1 MREAGIS
8 YADLLAALEEFN
20 LSQRASLRQI
30 RERHRELVRRYHP
43 DCGQGDDPERIIRI
57 NAAYAILN
65 DYISQYQFDFSRQ
78 AFYDR
83 YPEERLREQFYGE
96 NLWQG
101 K

>member
-1 MREAGIS
+1 MLETGIS

-20 LSQRASLRQI
+20 LPQRASMREI
-30 RERHRELVRRYHP
+30 RARHRELVRRHHP
-43 DCGQGDDPERIIRI
+43 DCGQGDDLERIMRI
-57 NAAYAILN
+57 NAAYAILT
-65 DYISQYQFDFSRQ
+65 DYVSQYQFDFSRQ

>member
-1 MREAGIS
+1 MLEKGIS
-8 YADLLAALEEFN
+8 YAELLAALEEFN
-20 LSQRASLRQI
+20 LPQRASLRAI
-30 RERHRELVRRYHP
+30 RERYRQLVRRYHP
-43 DCGQGDDPERIIRI
+43 DCAQGDDPERIMRI
-57 NAAYAILN
+57 NSAYAILN
-65 DYISQYQFDFSRQ
+65 DYIGQYQFDFSRQ